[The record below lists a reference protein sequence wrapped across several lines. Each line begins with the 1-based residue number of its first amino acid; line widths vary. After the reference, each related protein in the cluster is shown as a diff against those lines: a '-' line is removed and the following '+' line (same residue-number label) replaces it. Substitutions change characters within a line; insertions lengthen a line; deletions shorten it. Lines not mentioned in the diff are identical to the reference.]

1 MIRVLLHD
9 PVSGSTEIGDAAL
22 LERWEAAG
30 DQVVWVDFDRHD
42 PAETRKLLQDR
53 CGINRLAVDDALRD
67 RHPPKL
73 EWFDDYFFLLVK
85 GFTADTDDID
95 FAVVHIST
103 FVGRNFLL
111 TVHALRSPSAD
122 SLWQGC
128 VEGSVDVSRGS
139 VHLCYRLL
147 RRVFDRYTPII
158 LGLEGRL
165 DELEE
170 LIAER
175 PSDELLLELVGY
187 NSRLKKLRRT
197 FGYQQA
203 SMDELRQA
211 ESPLFSADSEHEFQ
225 DAFEHMER
233 MASLCALMQELS
245 KDLMEG
251 YISLNGH
258 RLNNIM
264 KTLTIASV
272 IFLPLTF
279 VAGIYGMNFD
289 NMPELHTRTGYFVVV
304 GIMVLIASSLLFV
317 FRRARWL

>member
-1 MIRVLLHD
+1 MLKVLLYD
-9 PVSGSTEIGDAAL
+9 PASRRSEVGGAEL
-22 LERWEAAG
+22 LERWDASGNEI
-30 DQVVWVDFDRHD
+30 VWVDFDRHD
-42 PAETRKLLQDR
+42 PAETRQLLQGR
-53 CGINRLAVDDALRD
+53 FGINRLAVDDALRD

-85 GFTADTDDID
+85 GFTAETDNID
-95 FAVVHIST
+95 FSVVHISM
-103 FVGRNFLL
+103 FVGRNFML
-111 TVHALRSPSAD
+111 TVHALRSPSSE
-122 SLWQGC
+122 SLWQSC
-128 VEGSVDVSRGS
+128 VEGAVEVSRGP

-158 LGLEGRL
+158 LSLEGRL

-175 PSDELLLELVGY
+175 PSDALLLELVSY

-203 SMDELRQA
+203 SMAELRLA
-211 ESPLFSADSEHEFQ
+211 ESPLFGVDSEHEFQ

-279 VAGIYGMNFD
+279 VAGIYGMNFE

-304 GIMVLIASSLLFV
+304 GVMVAIASTLLYV
-317 FRRARWL
+317 FRRVRWL